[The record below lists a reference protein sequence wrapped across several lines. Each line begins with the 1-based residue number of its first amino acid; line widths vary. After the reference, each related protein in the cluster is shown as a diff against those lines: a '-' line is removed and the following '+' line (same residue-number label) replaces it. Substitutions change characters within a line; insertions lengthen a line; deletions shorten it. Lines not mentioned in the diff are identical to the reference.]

1 MFWNMMGQFDSPQ
14 IDNLLERENVT
25 LIELLDEDQLLNEL
39 IHRNDRLIQ
48 YLCKEEVLK
57 EMIDFITTDSTYTE
71 HSLDD
76 CEEFNRIQ
84 LRYKR
89 ANQVTELLNTDNEE
103 VSKKLVESEDL
114 LNQLMSILENTKTLN
129 PLLACFFSKVVGS
142 LLKQHP
148 EETWNYLKNRENLIS
163 DIIRHMQTSGIAD
176 FIMRMVACS
185 SDNEQVRSEIITW
198 MVDEELVEK
207 LIDLLN
213 NDENIHSDVHTYAAT
228 ALCELI
234 TILRQENSEAARCP
248 LLNRLTQT
256 STIEKVIAQMLV
268 SPIDGSVFVSAGSV
282 LSTYMEKVQRVNLYP
297 WADDSAPEFV
307 SYYASAGPAVD
318 VLSHHV
324 PRLLKILH
332 DPPSEPA
339 IALPSGVLDPPLGKV
354 RLHIVRLVSESIP
367 QKMKSFFNAIKD
379 TNLIET
385 IISLFFKY
393 DNNSF
398 LSGNVHQIVYDI
410 LECDFD
416 DELIISHLLDDC
428 QVIEKFSDAWFQN
441 NVDEKEGKPRKGYMG
456 HLYNILKLLL
466 HLSELHND
474 DDEEHSSHLMIRN
487 KLINAHINE
496 MSEDRQNKWTDIKQE
511 ISDMTDLLS
520 RNLGKNRKT
529 PNCSTN
535 SDPAPSSASEDALA
549 RYQQKISSE
558 FVDHFTLDDNPFD
571 DTGLNN
577 FRDVSKD
584 RDDFLDECNPAG
596 KNQNSEIMFEKM
608 MDEKQSDWFGE
619 NEPDYDKVK
628 DEPETYNVDT
638 TTTIK
643 PDVGLSTAPE
653 SSPIEITKP
662 EVKEENMEKMDTS
675 PPESSPWPSEESK
688 NEPPPPAKPDTN
700 FANFDT
706 ADFSQTNF
714 ANFESADF
722 GKPTL
727 SSSPQKEQQQKEDVS
742 METDVVEPTV
752 EHQVQENGEGDA
764 SKQQNDSKDKVH

>member
-1 MFWNMMGQFDSPQ
+1 MGQFDSPQ
-14 IDNLLERENVT
+14 IDNLLDRENVT

-39 IHRNDRLIQ
+39 IHRNENLIQ
-48 YLCKEEVLK
+48 FLCKDDILK

-76 CEEFNRIQ
+76 SEEFNRIQ

-129 PLLACFFSKVVGS
+129 PLLACFFSKIVGS

-185 SDNEQVRSEIITW
+185 SENEQVRSEIINW

-234 TILRQENSEAARCP
+234 TILRQENTEAARCP

-268 SPIDGSVFVSAGSV
+268 SPIDSSVFVSCGSV
-282 LSTYMEKVQRVNLYP
+282 LSTYMEKVQRANLYP
-297 WADDSAPEFV
+297 WDDSVPEFV

-339 IALPSGVLDPPLGKV
+339 ILLSSGLLDPPLGKV

-367 QKMKSFFNAIKD
+367 QKMNSFFNAIKD

-398 LSGNVHQIVYDI
+398 LSGHVHQMVYDI
-410 LECDFD
+410 LEVDFD

-428 QVIEKFSDAWFQN
+428 QVIEKFADAWSKN
-441 NVDEKEGKPRKGYMG
+441 TENEKEGKPRKGYMG
-456 HLYNILKLLL
+456 HLYNMLKLLM

-474 DDEEHSSHLMIRN
+474 EDEEHSANLMSRN
-487 KLINAHINE
+487 KLINLHINQ
-496 MSEDRQNKWTDIKQE
+496 MSEDRQKQWTEIKQE
-511 ISDMTDLLS
+511 ITEMTELLS
-520 RNLGKNRKT
+520 RGLGKTRKMQ
-529 PNCSTN
+529 NCSTN

-549 RYQQKISSE
+549 RYQQK
-558 FVDHFTLDDNPFD
+558 
-571 DTGLNN
+571 N
-577 FRDVSKD
+577 F
-584 RDDFLDECNPAG
+584 
-596 KNQNSEIMFEKM
+596 I
-608 MDEKQSDWFGE
+608 
-619 NEPDYDKVK
+619 
-628 DEPETYNVDT
+628 
-638 TTTIK
+638 
-643 PDVGLSTAPE
+643 
-653 SSPIEITKP
+653 
-662 EVKEENMEKMDTS
+662 
-675 PPESSPWPSEESK
+675 
-688 NEPPPPAKPDTN
+688 
-700 FANFDT
+700 
-706 ADFSQTNF
+706 
-714 ANFESADF
+714 
-722 GKPTL
+722 
-727 SSSPQKEQQQKEDVS
+727 
-742 METDVVEPTV
+742 
-752 EHQVQENGEGDA
+752 
-764 SKQQNDSKDKVH
+764 